1 MGVIVDRKTV
11 HPQGRYYRFYK
22 KIGGNKMKINKEWLM
37 RRLEEVVGISIGLV
51 IGIGGLIYV
60 VNKTNRVQT
69 KEPNSVVQN
78 AEDIGLR
85 KKGYTD
91 EQIEIVSEVHA
102 MSNIVINAVDGR
114 KFELVDP
121 SPQNLDRVIEQIES
135 YDNFLTEIL
144 PALKEWR
151 KGNFIDTV
159 KVHNHVWNML
169 EGNIGRAV
177 SPSKAGIQEMLNLY
191 NYNE

>member
-1 MGVIVDRKTV
+1 
-11 HPQGRYYRFYK
+11 
-22 KIGGNKMKINKEWLM
+22 MKINKEWLM

-51 IGIGGLIYV
+51 IGIGGLMYV
-60 VNKTNRVQT
+60 VNKTNKVQT

-121 SPQNLDRVIEQIES
+121 SPQNLDRIIEQIES